1 MSFTTD
7 EILTIQ
13 KRMAG
18 AGNVRP
24 PLDLVRVLALLK
36 GNDNLSTVLCHP
48 VAFGRTGEQATKWS
62 VVALLDSGCLCTVE
76 AISQGGEGDSVSGL
90 SANIR
95 SLSDVTRLDLLS
107 PPIPARQPFPAAWA
121 VRWAD
126 RQSATDDLLLS
137 SDDTHGDDGAM
148 GVIVDKVMQA
158 LALNLPQ
165 KRRGKRHEE

>member
-48 VAFGRTGEQATKWS
+48 VVYPQTGGNPQAFTDWS
-62 VVALLDSGCLCTVE
+62 VVALLDSGCLCTVK
-76 AISQGGEGDSVSGL
+76 ARSGGGGDSVSQF
-90 SANIR
+90 SAKIR
-95 SLSDVTRLDLLS
+95 SLSDVTRLDLRASSPEHWLVCWGGDPDNLS
-107 PPIPARQPFPAAWA
+107 L
-121 VRWAD
+121 
-126 RQSATDDLLLS
+126 T
-137 SDDTHGDDGAM
+137 SDDTHGDPGAM
-148 GVIVDKVMQA
+148 GVIVDKVKQA

>member
-48 VAFGRTGEQATKWS
+48 KADPPTGTKWS

-76 AISQGGEGDSVSGL
+76 ARSQGGEGDSVSEL
-90 SANIR
+90 SAEIC

-107 PPIPARQPFPAAWA
+107 PPMPARQGWA
-121 VRWAD
+121 GFSETWVVRWGGVA
-126 RQSATDDLLLS
+126 SMDLLLS
-137 SDDTHGDDGAM
+137 SDDTHGDPGAM
-148 GVIVDKVMQA
+148 GAIVDKVKQA
-158 LALNLPQ
+158 LGMNLPQ

>member
-18 AGNVRP
+18 AGNVLP

-48 VAFGRTGEQATKWS
+48 VVHPQTGTKWS

-76 AISQGGEGDSVSGL
+76 ARSRGGEGDSVSEL
-90 SANIR
+90 SAKIR
-95 SLSDVTRLDLLS
+95 SLSDVTHLDLLLGSS
-107 PPIPARQPFPAAWA
+107 PFSEAWA
-121 VRWAD
+121 VRWVK
-126 RQSATDDLLLS
+126 DDLLLS
-137 SDDTHGDDGAM
+137 SDDTHGDIGAL
-148 GVIVDKVMQA
+148 GAIVDKVKQA
-158 LALNLPQ
+158 LALNLPP
-165 KRRGKRHEE
+165 KT